1 MAKPRPSLSLSQP
14 QAYAEPGRGEHGSQ
28 GAVGARGQ
36 LVITPGAVV
45 RRGQLH
51 LPEQGRGVRVRV
63 WVRVWV
69 RVRLSSP
76 YSARGGASAK
86 GEGEGWLPLTCARNG
101 VGSR

>member
-51 LPEQGRGVRVRV
+51 LREQGRGVRVRV

-76 YSARGGASAK
+76 YLRE
-86 GEGEGWLPLTCARNG
+86 EGRQLKVRVR
-101 VGSR
+101 VGSP